1 MRQYVRIEKEKPSSQ
16 SHDKRTSPPR
26 TTDVD
31 FDIAHNDVAD
41 EFTIL

>member
-1 MRQYVRIEKEKPSSQ
+1 MRQYVRIEKKQPATQ
-16 SHDKRTSPPR
+16 PHDKPKSAPR
-26 TTDVD
+26 TTEVD